1 MVGGTISDAVHEL
14 DSRRT
19 EGAKSLDSKRV
30 EIGID
35 GVREVLELVF
45 LLLLCLLGNGGRFP
59 EGLPT
64 IGGASGL
71 GMVASTVKVSVP
83 MKVRTSGRMRL

>member
-14 DSRRT
+14 DSRGT
-19 EGAKSLDSKRV
+19 EGAKSFDSKRV
-30 EIGID
+30 EMGICFE

-71 GMVASTVKVSVP
+71 GIVASTVKVSVP
-83 MKVRTSGRMRL
+83 M

>member
-14 DSRRT
+14 DSRGT
-19 EGAKSLDSKRV
+19 EGAKSFDSKRV

-64 IGGASGL
+64 IGGGQRVGDGGVNSEGL
-71 GMVASTVKVSVP
+71 GP
-83 MKVRTSGRMRL
+83 CR